1 MRSGATLGTATYNE
15 RVSDSSIQSP
25 TASRA
30 DARRTPRARARVS
43 VVGVIGEL
51 LITAGVVVMLF
62 LGWYVW
68 LNDIITGSAQQDAAQ
83 EIQEQLRADFE
94 RDRGSAEPEPE
105 PVDPETPRDPG
116 EPVVGIAPPEGEA
129 FGALIVPRFG
139 ENYVRTIASGVDLQT
154 VLNNSRLGVG
164 HYMET
169 QMPGEVGN
177 FALAAHRTTY
187 GAPFADIAELRAG
200 DNIYVETREG
210 WYEYS
215 FRNLE
220 YVWPTAVQ
228 VLEPVPQAPQV
239 EASDRILTLT
249 SCNPRFSAAER
260 IIAYAVFETWYPRE
274 DGPPAEIS
282 GLTEAAAGSSAAVIG

>member
-15 RVSDSSIQSP
+15 RVSDSIQPP

-116 EPVVGIAPPEGEA
+116 EPVVGTAPPEGEA

-139 ENYVRTIASGVDLQT
+139 EDYVRTIASGVDLQT

-282 GLTEAAAGSSAAVIG
+282 GLTEAAAESSAAVIG

>member
-15 RVSDSSIQSP
+15 RVSDSIQPP
-25 TASRA
+25 TASRV

-116 EPVVGIAPPEGEA
+116 EPVVGTAPPEGEA

-139 ENYVRTIASGVDLQT
+139 EDYVRTIASGVDLQT

-282 GLTEAAAGSSAAVIG
+282 GLTEAAAGSAAAVIG

>member
-15 RVSDSSIQSP
+15 RVSDSIQPP

-116 EPVVGIAPPEGEA
+116 EPVVGTAPPEGEA

-139 ENYVRTIASGVDLQT
+139 EDYVRTIASGVDLQT

-282 GLTEAAAGSSAAVIG
+282 GLPEAAAGSSAAVIG

>member
-1 MRSGATLGTATYNE
+1 VVTDSIPNQAQSAPAATDRAHQE
-15 RVSDSSIQSP
+15 RP
-25 TASRA
+25 
-30 DARRTPRARARVS
+30 RRRLS
-43 VVGVIGEL
+43 VIGVLGEL

-68 LNDIITGSAQQDAAQ
+68 LNDIIAGAQQQNAAT
-83 EIQEQLRADFE
+83 EIQEQLRAEFE
-94 RDRGSAEPEPE
+94 RDRGEPQ
-105 PVDPETPRDPG
+105 VDPVEPREPG
-116 EPVVGIAPPEGEA
+116 EPAIAVAPPEGEA

-139 ENYVRTIASGVDLQT
+139 DDYVRTIASGVDLQT
-154 VLNNSRLGVG
+154 VLNNPRLGVG

-169 QMPGEVGN
+169 QMPGEIGN
-177 FALAAHRTTY
+177 VALAAHRTTY
-187 GAPFADIAELRAG
+187 GAPFADIAELRVG
-200 DNIYVETREG
+200 DRLYVETRDG

-239 EASDRILTLT
+239 EANERYLTLT

-274 DGPPAEIS
+274 DGPPADIS
-282 GLTEAAAGSSAAVIG
+282 GLTQASATPVIG

>member
-15 RVSDSSIQSP
+15 RVSDSIQPP

-116 EPVVGIAPPEGEA
+116 EPVVGTAPPEGEA

-139 ENYVRTIASGVDLQT
+139 EDYVRTIASGVDLQT

>member
-1 MRSGATLGTATYNE
+1 M
-15 RVSDSSIQSP
+15 SDSSIQSP